1 MCADLLGEAG
11 CGRVPWLHAGTF
23 GLDPGKAE
31 GFSMG
36 SVPRKLPEFEGRVQ
50 RVKMGRWS
58 LACRSQRGGG
68 VRAPS
73 FGLRFRDWQSLS

>member
-1 MCADLLGEAG
+1 MCIGLLAEAG
-11 CGRVPWLHAGTF
+11 CGTVPWLHVGTF

-36 SVPRKLPEFEGRVQ
+36 SVPRKSPEAEGRAQ

-68 VRAPS
+68 VRAQS
-73 FGLRFRDWQSLS
+73 FGPRFRDRQSLS